1 MVWYNIVP
9 VQGMGSNRSNKVS
22 STTDFLRYSLLS
34 KDVEECL
41 VYLRIRDNWL
51 MFHDA
56 MLLILHGY
64 PYPLPATDE
73 NIPSSAT
80 IPRYSIDAYMN
91 CVDACYQTL
100 KHKMNG
106 RCGPASNF
114 VDTTR
119 TQIPLCRSDIDVC
132 FQAEDTFVL
141 CLFLFHNL
149 FNRFNS
155 GFTCWFISWAEISH
169 DSSCESGKLY
179 FAKSTPTVQKHISQ
193 SLCHRFLLDKAHIS
207 LEVYKRPLLSITDY
221 NVFHT
226 GPGMPTEDCS

>member
-1 MVWYNIVP
+1 
-9 VQGMGSNRSNKVS
+9 
-22 STTDFLRYSLLS
+22 
-34 KDVEECL
+34 
-41 VYLRIRDNWL
+41 

-132 FQAEDTFVL
+132 FQAEDTWVL
-141 CLFLFHNL
+141 CFFCFTICLTDLTVDLHVDLFPGLKFLMIHHAQIREALFCQV
-149 FNRFNS
+149 NS
-155 GFTCWFISWAEISH
+155 HRTKPHFPTLMQPILVGQSPHLPGSLQEALAEHHWLQRLPHRPRDSRALRIAHKEGEFTR
-169 DSSCESGKLY
+169 L
-179 FAKSTPTVQKHISQ
+179 V
-193 SLCHRFLLDKAHIS
+193 
-207 LEVYKRPLLSITDY
+207 
-221 NVFHT
+221 
-226 GPGMPTEDCS
+226 GPVWP